1 MLINKKVQARVLERN
16 IRYSYLDGMLYCVMM
31 GATIPYLGLYILRFN
46 GPPELVNLITA
57 VQPIITCIFT
67 LLGTAYANSFQ
78 RKKVLLMPPSVAV
91 RLLVLVIGFIPFL
104 PAKTHAWAFFIMW
117 GVLYI
122 PWAYCGLTWSPM
134 MCNIVPEERRGRFFG
149 TRNALTGFTT
159 LLGTFLTGI
168 ALAKF
173 DYLPA
178 FTGIFTVSAICT
190 LISFY
195 FLAQHIEPVDWEP
208 GEDKTKLRS
217 DNSRMFEL
225 DWKGN
230 LQPFTDP
237 EFGRI
242 FNLCCLAVFVFHI
255 GYSMAIP
262 LFTLRQIEQ
271 LGFGNSTVSTI
282 ATLSSLTALIG
293 SYVGGYFSDRWGF
306 RYVLLCST
314 GLALIPPLIW
324 AVTDQLFWLYSASM
338 LWGFTGNAYMICFL
352 YMVLRVSP
360 FKNRSR
366 FLGMNTVIG
375 NLAGALGPL
384 LGMVLIKIPAIDIQG
399 SLICATVIM
408 FAGVIISSVLVRKT
422 SI

>member
-1 MLINKKVQARVLERN
+1 
-16 IRYSYLDGMLYCVMM
+16 
-31 GATIPYLGLYILRFN
+31 
-46 GPPELVNLITA
+46 
-57 VQPIITCIFT
+57 
-67 LLGTAYANSFQ
+67 
-78 RKKVLLMPPSVAV
+78 
-91 RLLVLVIGFIPFL
+91 
-104 PAKTHAWAFFIMW
+104 
-117 GVLYI
+117 
-122 PWAYCGLTWSPM
+122 
-134 MCNIVPEERRGRFFG
+134 
-149 TRNALTGFTT
+149 
-159 LLGTFLTGI
+159 
-168 ALAKF
+168 
-173 DYLPA
+173 
-178 FTGIFTVSAICT
+178 
-190 LISFY
+190 
-195 FLAQHIEPVDWEP
+195 
-208 GEDKTKLRS
+208 